1 MEFRNGCMMCK
12 NKTKPGPL
20 GMSRNQAYSLPE
32 EWNGRNC
39 LLKIDDTSVIRKL
52 KDELGGDELVSFSTL
67 EFSVLAEKVFNSLNI
82 WDLTFENVW
91 VVFQAMLPL
100 MIFN

>member
-1 MEFRNGCMMCK
+1 MEFRNGCMMRK
-12 NKTKPGPL
+12 DKTKPGPS

-52 KDELGGDELVSFSTL
+52 KDELGGDELVSFSTPGPCRR
-67 EFSVLAEKVFNSLNI
+67 SLNI
-82 WDLTFENVW
+82 RDLTFENVW

>member
-1 MEFRNGCMMCK
+1 MMRK
-12 NKTKPGPL
+12 DKTKLGPS

-67 EFSVLAEKVFNSLNI
+67 EFSVLAEEVFNSLNI
-82 WDLTFENVW
+82 RNLTFENVW

-100 MIFN
+100 MIFD